1 MVRLLLYF
9 SSITTTKTTNGH
21 HIYNLADFNGMANKN
36 DDVIKNGSTN
46 GVHKYG
52 DSGVHK
58 YGELNGVAKRN
69 NENANQWSGKGKGN
83 LLSVL

>member
-1 MVRLLLYF
+1 
-9 SSITTTKTTNGH
+9 
-21 HIYNLADFNGMANKN
+21 MANKN

-46 GVHKYG
+46 
-52 DSGVHK
+52 GVHK

-83 LLSVL
+83 LLIVL